1 VRFLP
6 SRLRNQIAATALILV
21 AASACDL
28 EVTNPNEP
36 DRDRA
41 LSEPGDIE
49 SLIAGTYSTWWD
61 QMHGAGDELAMVRA
75 LSSAAEVLSSAAAN
89 HFASDNNQQPRI
101 TLTNA
106 IGYQWG
112 RSLRAPWME
121 LNQAL
126 AAIRDG
132 VQVVETDDLQIGA
145 NGQDTPRTLAFA
157 KLMQGLNHGYI
168 ANVFDQ
174 GFIIDETV
182 DVEAAV
188 ENADLRPYGEV
199 AQAAIGYL
207 QAARQIAS
215 QNPFTVPSGW
225 MGTSVSS
232 EELIRMINSWEARL
246 MTTVARTPEERA
258 QVNWSEVLS
267 LAEQGVT
274 ADYGINTVP
283 GDVWDDSFNSPHLLS
298 IRFVGPADQS
308 GAWQAYEAANPRER
322 FPIHVE
328 TDDQRVH
335 APGDPEASGTVVE
348 IPGTLFGDAQRGI
361 WFVTPYRTWKWRDKS
376 DTGFGFIPE
385 LTVRQM
391 EFLMA
396 EAHIRLGRPEMALP
410 YINPSRVAAGLP
422 PATVDGVSGDR
433 CVPRTITGECGSVLF
448 ALWYEKQM
456 ELLFETGGL
465 DYFDQRGFG
474 TLRAGTPLHMPVIA
488 EELEALKLETYS
500 FGGEGNVDTAS
511 GWSLR

>member
-1 VRFLP
+1 MRFLP
-6 SRLRNQIAATALILV
+6 SKLQILATAAAVSLV
-21 AASACDL
+21 AVSACEL
-28 EVTNPNEP
+28 EVVNPNEP

-75 LSSAAEVLSSAAAN
+75 LSSASEVIASAAAN

-101 TLTNA
+101 NLTNA

-132 VQVVETDDLQIGA
+132 VLVIEQSNLQIGA
-145 NGQDTPRTLAFA
+145 GGADTERTLAFA
-157 KLMQGLNHGYI
+157 KLMQGLIHAHI
-168 ANVFDQ
+168 ANLFDQ

-182 DVEAAV
+182 DTEAAV
-188 ENADLRPYGEV
+188 DNADLRPYGEV
-199 AQAAIGYL
+199 AQAARGYL

-215 QNPFTVPSGW
+215 QNSFTIPAGW

-232 EELIRMINSWEARL
+232 DNLVRMINSWEARL
-246 MTTVARTPEERA
+246 LTTVARTPEERGA
-258 QVNWSEVLS
+258 VNWGEVMS
-267 LAEQGVT
+267 LAQAGVT
-274 ADYGINTVP
+274 SDYGINTTP
-283 GDVWDDSFNSPHLLS
+283 GDIWDDAYNLPHNLAV
-298 IRFVGPADQS
+298 RFVGPSDQS
-308 GAWQAYEAANPRER
+308 GQWQAYEAASPRER
-322 FPIHVE
+322 FPVHVE
-328 TDDQRVH
+328 TDDQRIH
-335 APGDPEASGTVVE
+335 APGDPQASGTLVE
-348 IPGTLFGDAQRGI
+348 IPGTLFGDAQRGV

-385 LTVRQM
+385 LTVREM

-396 EAHIRLGRPEMALP
+396 EAHIRMGQPEMALQ
-410 YINPSRVAAGLP
+410 YINPSREAAGLP

-433 CVPRTITGECGSVLF
+433 CVPRTITGACGSLLF
-448 ALWYEKQM
+448 AMWYEKSL
-456 ELLFETGGL
+456 ELLFESGGL
-465 DYFDQRGFG
+465 DFYDQRGFG
-474 TLRAGTPLHMPVIA
+474 TLRMGTPLHMPVIA
-488 EELEALKLETYS
+488 EELEALSLEVYS
-500 FGGEGNVDTAS
+500 FGGEGNPGTAA